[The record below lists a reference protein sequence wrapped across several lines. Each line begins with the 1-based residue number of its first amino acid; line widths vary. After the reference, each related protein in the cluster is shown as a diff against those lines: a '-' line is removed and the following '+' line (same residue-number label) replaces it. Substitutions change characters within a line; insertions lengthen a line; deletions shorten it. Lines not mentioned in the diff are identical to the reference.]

1 MHRRPTLSRPLRH
14 VGLLASAAAVTAL
27 ALSGCSSPQSTV
39 ADGCT
44 PAHEGIT
51 TVSSGKLTVG
61 VIDIVPFSSYNSGE
75 PAGIDVD
82 IVKDILEKECLEPVW
97 QQATY
102 ADAVQSI
109 SNGTLDIAIGTIDA
123 TEKRLKAV
131 DFSASTYLDGMGI
144 VSKDGQ
150 TSVADIEK
158 STGQV
163 GTIEG
168 YLWVDDLRAILGD
181 RLQTYPSSVELKADF
196 DAGRLTTLIDA
207 YGTAVAEFPGDDSVK
222 IALANKTPDSRVK
235 ALEPAPEAAFPLT
248 KGNTSLKT
256 AISDDI
262 EAMRADGAIAG
273 LLSKA
278 GLDPDLG
285 KVQATQYIVPA
296 S

>member
-1 MHRRPTLSRPLRH
+1 MHIRFTRPSLRR
-14 VGLLASAAAVTAL
+14 VGLLGSAVAITAV
-27 ALSGCSSPQSTV
+27 ALSGCASTPSTV
-39 ADGCT
+39 AEGCT

-51 TVSSGKLTVG
+51 TVSPGKLTVG

-82 IVKDILEKECLEPVW
+82 IVKNILEKECLEPAW

-131 DFSASTYLDGMGI
+131 DFSASTYLDGMGL
-144 VSKDGQ
+144 VSKDGK
-150 TSVADIEK
+150 TSVADLEK
-158 STGQV
+158 SDGQV
-163 GTIEG
+163 GTVEG

-207 YGTAVAEFPGDDSVK
+207 YGTAVAEFPDDSSVTV
-222 IALANKTPDSRVK
+222 ALANKTPDSRVK
-235 ALEPAPEAAFPLT
+235 ALDPAPEAAFPLT
-248 KGNTSLKT
+248 KGNASLKS
-256 AISDDI
+256 ALSEDI
-262 EAMRADGAIAG
+262 EAMRADGTIAK
-273 LLSKA
+273 LLTDA
-278 GLDPDLG
+278 GLDADLG
-285 KVQATQYIVPA
+285 KVQSTQYIVPA